1 MKLQHRFFLTIASLT
16 FFTLGAASLGY
27 VALPTEQFLFRML
40 LFAFAGLAIL
50 VSIISMGG
58 VRREIGQPFQIIEK
72 SLADIDSGNLNV
84 ALPEVK
90 THEMKQLVHSLSML
104 LANQKI
110 LVESIKVFAA
120 GDLTVKITARSEKDE
135 LAGAINNMIEKL
147 RDVVHTVSDKAQAVS
162 SATNQLAATAQ
173 NLSSGAT
180 EQAASLEETSS
191 SLEEMAATIA
201 QNAENSKA
209 TDELATSTAKQAEEG
224 GNAIRKTVDSMIS
237 IAEKISIVEDIAYQ
251 TNLLAL
257 NAAIEAARAGEHGKG
272 FAVVAGEVRKLAE
285 SSQSAAQEI
294 SALSTTSVK
303 VAQNA
308 GSLFE
313 QILPNILKT
322 ADLTQEISAASEQQN
337 KGVDQISRAIQ
348 QLNQVAQENAGSSEE
363 MAATISDLSNQ
374 AESLAVTIQFFKV
387 SNASQGKTNYFS
399 SDKKGMTAQHKTA
412 FATQAK
418 PATQKAA
425 APVQAKTESAT
436 QKAAAPAQQK
446 TEPATSKAAAPAQ
459 QKTDLTPPKEKRA
472 QQVVKPVP
480 PAIPSKMKP
489 VSPGDRKISDD
500 FVQF

>member
-16 FFTLGAASLGY
+16 FFTMGAAAVGFL
-27 VALPTEQFLFRML
+27 AIPTEQFLFRML
-40 LFAFAGLAIL
+40 MFAFAGLTIL

-58 VRREIGQPFQIIEK
+58 VRREIGRPFQIIEK

-84 ALPEVK
+84 TLPDVK

-110 LVESIKVFAA
+110 LVESIKVFAS
-120 GDLTVKITARSEKDE
+120 GNLTVKITTRSETDE

-147 RDVVHTVSDKAQAVS
+147 RDVVHAVSEKAQAVS

-173 NLSSGAT
+173 NLSSGAS

-201 QNAENSKA
+201 QNAENSRA
-209 TDELATSTAKQAEEG
+209 TDELAKTTAKQAEEG
-224 GNAIRKTVDSMIS
+224 GNAIRKTVDAMIS

-285 SSQSAAQEI
+285 RSQTAAQQI
-294 SALSTTSVK
+294 STLSTTSVK

-337 KGVDQISRAIQ
+337 KGVDQISIAIQ

-363 MAATISDLSNQ
+363 MAATISELSNQ
-374 AESLAVTIQFFKV
+374 AESLAVTVQFFKV
-387 SNASQGKTNYFS
+387 SNASQEKTNYFT
-399 SDKKGMTAQHKTA
+399 SDKKEMPAQHRTA
-412 FATQAK
+412 TATYAK
-418 PATQKAA
+418 PAPSKAA
-425 APVQAKTESAT
+425 V
-436 QKAAAPAQQK
+436 PAQQK
-446 TEPATSKAAAPAQ
+446 P
-459 QKTDLTPPKEKRA
+459 DLAPPKEKRA
-472 QQVVKPVP
+472 QQVVIPVT
-480 PAIPSKMKP
+480 PAKPSKMKP